1 MNALNIL
8 LALLVL
14 GAVVC
19 RLAHL
24 SPGKSLAYNAWV
36 SAHALIGAG
45 ALGYVYASLAGR
57 EAVLSTSALYCGLA
71 MMLLVQWRRR
81 QGER

>member
-1 MNALNIL
+1 MTALNMI

-19 RLAHL
+19 RLAQL
-24 SPGKSLAYNAWV
+24 SPRRGLPHSAWV
-36 SAHALIGAG
+36 ASHALIGAG
-45 ALGYVYASLAGR
+45 SLGYVYATLAGR
-57 EAVLSTSALYCGLA
+57 EASLSTLALYCGLA